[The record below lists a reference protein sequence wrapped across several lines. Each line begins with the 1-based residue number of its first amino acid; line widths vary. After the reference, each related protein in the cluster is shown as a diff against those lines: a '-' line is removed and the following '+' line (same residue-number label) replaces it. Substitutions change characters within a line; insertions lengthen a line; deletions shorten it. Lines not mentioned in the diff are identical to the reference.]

1 MIEYVDLREWKK
13 QQDIIL
19 ELHRENGINI
29 TPREWRN
36 QVEKWNRKFAEG
48 DVDYYITHS
57 NIKGFK
63 ATRDYE
69 EAKVARND
77 YIKRAIN
84 MLNKAKAC
92 DKAFGVIDNYKF
104 DYKTGEIK

>member
-1 MIEYVDLREWKK
+1 MIEQVDLSNWKK
-13 QQDIIL
+13 QQEIIL
-19 ELHRENGINI
+19 ELHREYGINI
-29 TPREWRN
+29 SSRDWRN
-36 QVEKWNRKFAEG
+36 QVERWNKKFAEG
-48 DVDYYITHS
+48 EVDYYITHS
-57 NIKGFK
+57 TSNGFK

-84 MLNKAKAC
+84 MLNKAKSC